1 MDEENF
7 DCKRIASG
15 SGTGL
20 LPFYFSFEG
29 GRLRI
34 LNK

>member
-1 MDEENF
+1 MDEENC
-7 DCKRIASG
+7 DGKGIPSG

-20 LPFYFSFEG
+20 LPFYFSFKG

>member
-1 MDEENF
+1 MDEEH
-7 DCKRIASG
+7 CEGKGLASE

-29 GRLRI
+29 GRLII